1 MKIQSFVLSLICLMC
16 MVETKA
22 QSSHLARRLIE
33 VKIVPNHADWNYK
46 VGESVKVN
54 VWILRNDV
62 PLEDLAFE
70 YEISEDMMPVRE
82 KGLGRSAKDGKMI
95 EMGTL
100 WKPGFLRCIVKVKY
114 DGRIYTGMVTAAF
127 DKENIVPETKFPDDF
142 QVYWN
147 DIVGEASKLPMDTK
161 MELWPERCTDKVNV
175 YRVNIQ
181 NYPEKARLYGIL
193 CVPVA
198 KGKYPAVLRVP
209 GAGVRSYKGDVDNA
223 ARGMI
228 TFEIGIHGIPVNLPD
243 EVYKSLY
250 SGPLREYM
258 VFNSDDRDLYYYK
271 RVYLGCVRAVDFLC
285 SLSQYDGQNMFVI
298 GGSQGGALSI
308 VTAALNRKVSAIIAF
323 FPGLCEMTRN
333 SNVEGGGWPH
343 ISKSGIDITSRK
355 IKNLAYFEVVFI
367 ARMIKVPGFY
377 SFGYNDMTCPP
388 TSVCAAIYEIEAPK
402 EVMIVE
408 ENGHF
413 AYPEQWQNAWRW
425 LFKQIKR

>member
-33 VKIVPNHADWNYK
+33 VKVVPNHADWNYK

-161 MELWPERCTDKVNV
+161 IN
-175 YRVNIQ
+175 
-181 NYPEKARLYGIL
+181 EKTFSTRI
-193 CVPVA
+193 VA
-198 KGKYPAVLRVP
+198 A
-209 GAGVRSYKGDVDNA
+209 
-223 ARGMI
+223 
-228 TFEIGIHGIPVNLPD
+228 
-243 EVYKSLY
+243 
-250 SGPLREYM
+250 
-258 VFNSDDRDLYYYK
+258 
-271 RVYLGCVRAVDFLC
+271 
-285 SLSQYDGQNMFVI
+285 
-298 GGSQGGALSI
+298 
-308 VTAALNRKVSAIIAF
+308 
-323 FPGLCEMTRN
+323 
-333 SNVEGGGWPH
+333 
-343 ISKSGIDITSRK
+343 
-355 IKNLAYFEVVFI
+355 
-367 ARMIKVPGFY
+367 
-377 SFGYNDMTCPP
+377 
-388 TSVCAAIYEIEAPK
+388 
-402 EVMIVE
+402 
-408 ENGHF
+408 
-413 AYPEQWQNAWRW
+413 
-425 LFKQIKR
+425 

>member
-33 VKIVPNHADWNYK
+33 VKVVPNHADWNYK

-198 KGKYPAVLRVP
+198 KGKYPAVE
-209 GAGVRSYKGDVDNA
+209 
-223 ARGMI
+223 
-228 TFEIGIHGIPVNLPD
+228 T
-243 EVYKSLY
+243 
-250 SGPLREYM
+250 
-258 VFNSDDRDLYYYK
+258 
-271 RVYLGCVRAVDFLC
+271 
-285 SLSQYDGQNMFVI
+285 
-298 GGSQGGALSI
+298 
-308 VTAALNRKVSAIIAF
+308 
-323 FPGLCEMTRN
+323 
-333 SNVEGGGWPH
+333 
-343 ISKSGIDITSRK
+343 
-355 IKNLAYFEVVFI
+355 
-367 ARMIKVPGFY
+367 
-377 SFGYNDMTCPP
+377 
-388 TSVCAAIYEIEAPK
+388 
-402 EVMIVE
+402 
-408 ENGHF
+408 
-413 AYPEQWQNAWRW
+413 
-425 LFKQIKR
+425 